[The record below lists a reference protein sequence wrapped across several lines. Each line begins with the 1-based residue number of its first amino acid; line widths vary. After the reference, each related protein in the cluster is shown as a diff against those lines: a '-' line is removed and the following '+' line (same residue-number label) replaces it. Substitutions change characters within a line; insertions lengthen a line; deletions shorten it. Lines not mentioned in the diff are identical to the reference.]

1 MHARIA
7 LVAVASAAAVFA
19 FGGVA
24 SVVAAPDVQTGKVA
38 VRPFEYGD
46 RVAFYGDSITRNG
59 EAITRMAAYYRRA
72 FPGRNVRFF
81 NVGISGGTVSAAHIF
96 FDKYLVPLRPTHV
109 VLAFGV
115 NDAGAVI
122 ADDAVAR
129 FESEYERLIE
139 RIQDIDAAVVLRTP
153 TSFGVVS
160 SNRSA
165 AHGRIADSVR
175 RIAEKRVLPLVD
187 DHALFGERIAAGEN
201 LFIGDN
207 VHPNERG
214 QWCLSE
220 DFIAAQGLDA
230 GAFRPFVEVAS
241 ESGLAAW
248 HDAAVALTYIPATEW
263 LVMHGEELSLDEKLA
278 KARKWLDDNEGKDG
292 VNPAILRFVR
302 EYLRIKPHEAEFRD
316 KEENE
321 FALVIGSAAGE
332 TRYLAANGDDAR
344 DGKTPETA
352 WRTLSRLND
361 GLPSGGTALL
371 RCGDVFFG
379 QLAVSGGIDKDR
391 RTVITSYGIGSKPVI
406 SGTKNLR
413 DDPGIWHVHFTPDH
427 NRWSMD
433 LTDPANYTGLDSDN
447 ANPGF
452 LLVDGEVKPWK
463 RYSRYDV
470 NEQWDFAGE
479 DGRLYLHSTNNP
491 ALLSHDIRVAVEVRC
506 VQLRSHT
513 VVSNIAVRATG
524 GHGMLAGWSET
535 LTTDIRIVDCEFEN
549 IGGSELV
556 GFEKTHDDLRVR
568 YGNGVEFGSN
578 CSDAIVER
586 CEFSGIYDVAFTM
599 QGFPTTTS
607 WSDIHMR
614 NCIVRD
620 SSQAFEV
627 WCNGAAPGIG
637 FVRCSFTDNRT
648 VNVGGGWGALVRPNR
663 HTATPLLVYAMETD
677 TVDIDVSGN
686 TFENAPRGI
695 VHKRGGID
703 KMPSGYR
710 IHDNA
715 VLDLSTTNPKEQK

>member
-1 MHARIA
+1 MTTGKA
-7 LVAVASAAAVFA
+7 LDGKPYAGNPRVRFDEGEVASCTAEASLRRVHCRRQPEAMTRPQVASRSEVDRGLRASVCAATPRRGSLLYKKNVLLSMAVASAAAALV

-24 SVVAAPDVQTGKVA
+24 SVGAAPDVQTGKVA

-81 NVGISGGTVSAAHIF
+81 NVGISGGTVSAAHFF

-175 RIAEKRVLPLVD
+175 RIAEKRVLPLLD

-220 DFIAAQGLDA
+220 DFLAAQGLDA

-292 VNPAILRFVR
+292 VNPAMLRFVR
-302 EYLRIKPHEAEFRD
+302 EYLRIKPHEAEFR
-316 KEENE
+316 
-321 FALVIGSAAGE
+321 
-332 TRYLAANGDDAR
+332 
-344 DGKTPETA
+344 
-352 WRTLSRLND
+352 SR
-361 GLPSGGTALL
+361 P
-371 RCGDVFFG
+371 
-379 QLAVSGGIDKDR
+379 
-391 RTVITSYGIGSKPVI
+391 
-406 SGTKNLR
+406 
-413 DDPGIWHVHFTPDH
+413 
-427 NRWSMD
+427 
-433 LTDPANYTGLDSDN
+433 
-447 ANPGF
+447 
-452 LLVDGEVKPWK
+452 
-463 RYSRYDV
+463 
-470 NEQWDFAGE
+470 
-479 DGRLYLHSTNNP
+479 
-491 ALLSHDIRVAVEVRC
+491 
-506 VQLRSHT
+506 
-513 VVSNIAVRATG
+513 
-524 GHGMLAGWSET
+524 
-535 LTTDIRIVDCEFEN
+535 
-549 IGGSELV
+549 
-556 GFEKTHDDLRVR
+556 
-568 YGNGVEFGSN
+568 
-578 CSDAIVER
+578 
-586 CEFSGIYDVAFTM
+586 
-599 QGFPTTTS
+599 
-607 WSDIHMR
+607 
-614 NCIVRD
+614 
-620 SSQAFEV
+620 
-627 WCNGAAPGIG
+627 
-637 FVRCSFTDNRT
+637 
-648 VNVGGGWGALVRPNR
+648 
-663 HTATPLLVYAMETD
+663 
-677 TVDIDVSGN
+677 
-686 TFENAPRGI
+686 
-695 VHKRGGID
+695 
-703 KMPSGYR
+703 
-710 IHDNA
+710 
-715 VLDLSTTNPKEQK
+715 